1 MNHLQTK
8 LKTMR
13 DYKKYLFASTIAMA
27 LQSASIWTI
36 ILNDILFK
44 EISTNNANTAKA
56 FHRLFLKI

>member
-1 MNHLQTK
+1 
-8 LKTMR
+8 MR